1 MAVALSAAGQ
11 SGIVEKTAGPVNF
24 GCRLWVL
31 GEGMGYYLVKT
42 LVSALVIVV
51 VSEVAKRHSGFAAL
65 VASLPLTSLL
75 AFVWL
80 RVDGVAPAKIGELS
94 SDIFWLVLPSLV
106 LFLAFP
112 WLMRRGVD
120 FWWALVLAI
129 ALSLAGYYAA
139 LVLLKRFGTGG

>member
-51 VSEVAKRHSGFAAL
+51 VS
-65 VASLPLTSLL
+65 LL
-75 AFVWL
+75 GAPPDRATRDFVDSVLYPDEL
-80 RVDGVAPAKIGELS
+80 RDEAQG
-94 SDIFWLVLPSLV
+94 
-106 LFLAFP
+106 
-112 WLMRRGVD
+112 R
-120 FWWALVLAI
+120 
-129 ALSLAGYYAA
+129 
-139 LVLLKRFGTGG
+139 